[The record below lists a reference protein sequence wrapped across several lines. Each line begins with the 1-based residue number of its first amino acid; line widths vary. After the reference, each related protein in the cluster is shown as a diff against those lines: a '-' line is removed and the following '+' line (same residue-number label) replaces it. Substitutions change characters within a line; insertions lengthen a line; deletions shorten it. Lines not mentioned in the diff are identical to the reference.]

1 MEIKKWEFE
10 KLIWRVGF
18 EFFILKFILCY
29 AFFVKLIV
37 KNKGQ
42 RPKIYECTSMEKIDR
57 LNIKPGSL

>member
-1 MEIKKWEFE
+1 M
-10 KLIWRVGF
+10 GF
-18 EFFILKFILCY
+18 EFFILKFILSY